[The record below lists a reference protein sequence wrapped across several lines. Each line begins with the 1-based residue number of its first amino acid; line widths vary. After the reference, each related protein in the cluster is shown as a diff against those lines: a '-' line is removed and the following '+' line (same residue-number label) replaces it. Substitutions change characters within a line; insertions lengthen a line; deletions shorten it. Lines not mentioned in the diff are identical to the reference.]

1 MEMYKQNNEYH
12 CMSAMRRVF
21 CIFSLLIIL
30 VGNAWGATSPTGK
43 YILYYEDGFTSQNI
57 QTFTD
62 GCKLQ
67 ITGNT
72 EKKIQ
77 YGSVI
82 SVDGNSYKTLKLSN
96 GAQNTLTMPDGIY
109 ATKLTF
115 YSYMNTESST
125 KTSYWQEVAGI
136 NYDATSSGGAMTC
149 YKGDL
154 SNPDVRSYSLAEP
167 MNSVTFTNK
176 GEQLLYVIVVEWI
189 SPLSV
194 GKDPAT
200 VTNDYIYDYDE
211 CNTKNGWPEDPYQL
225 MDCVYSGGYV
235 KFKIRPSV
243 DGDYKLTSVIATEK
257 SDRDVTITCNGQII
271 KNDIY
276 NNGDWTDEKYS
287 YEWTFTGLKAGTDY
301 DVVISCTDP
310 NPNNR
315 EYQVNVFDT
324 TIQWV
329 ETTGGDSGSTV
340 TPGGGTFNTNI
351 SSLTNQTSSN
361 LNEETLGLNE
371 LTSAETFTVF
381 RPTNN
386 TDKFSNGAV
395 ITYFNDYYYCMWQSS
410 ALDEDS
416 QDTWVAYSR
425 SKDGKT
431 WDAPKALVSD
441 DKNNNV
447 INTSGG
453 WYVDK
458 KNNKL
463 IAYINN
469 WTVSG
474 WTDEKFTY
482 KGNET
487 TGKKI
492 GNKQSL
498 KTCYVSTTDGVTWTS
513 PADVK
518 MWNESTLDGIF
529 EQDPYVTSS
538 GRIINAAHFTSSLV
552 PCPIYTDNTDGVTG
566 WKKAKT
572 FNIGSTGGME
582 PSVYQK
588 PDGTTVMTFRTGD
601 YKLASASTDNG
612 DTWTDVAA
620 TNVPDAQTKQSAGN
634 LPDGTS
640 FLVGTPKKKSIATE
654 DVTDWA
660 DANGNNYN
668 TRQGLRKPLAILLSK
683 DGTTFDIGYY
693 LRKGKTD
700 TDISSGPAYGGL
712 YKRPGYHY
720 AKSMVAN
727 GYLWISYATN
737 KETVQVTRI
746 PLSDISLNTFKGA
759 GENARNI
766 KLDFDNSKKKTHQDY
781 VSWIVDTESSAEYT
795 TTDAIKIT
803 VNANSDSAA
812 KVLKGNRW
820 GSAPTDNEG
829 NLVGDG
835 LTAYTSG
842 TTKPT
847 SGKVAIDVTITNL
860 PAGTHTLQAYHNY
873 VELNEG
879 SVVPKIN
886 VAVNGQDVVTGV
898 EQTLRKSTIG
908 ESAKSNVIFNV
919 NDASDNT
926 VITYYTTPEN
936 GVSYNCTGFFINSIE
951 IDGTQV
957 DNKVLNVYP
966 KSLDFHT
973 AHNNGNVILT
983 WDAAPSGATKHVVY
997 FGTDSTSVAN
1007 GMCEATMVYDTSLEK
1022 YNLSP
1027 LKRYYWRVDEVIDG
1041 MAYEGEV
1048 QSFQPCRDAFPGAEG
1063 YGRDAI
1069 GGRGWNGNGE
1079 VYHVTSL
1086 KDDGSKGTF
1095 RYGIENAKV
1104 PTTIVFD
1111 VAGVIRLNSRLTNS
1125 NPYVTIAGQTA
1136 PGNGIMFRGAPFGMS
1151 SDGITRFMRL
1161 RLGSDAI
1168 NGESGND
1175 GMGINGDHSIM
1186 DHCSIGWTI
1195 DEAFSSR
1202 GAKNITLQHTLISE
1216 ALNVAWHPNY
1226 ANGNGHGYAA
1236 TVGGD
1241 KGSLHHNLLAHNAG
1255 RNWSMG
1261 GGLDGAG
1268 YYKDYL
1274 DMFNNVCYNWVDRTT
1289 DGGVHVGKFVGNYY
1303 KMGPSSN
1310 KMQLIMAHIESVGE
1324 GTQQYYVKGNIRENY
1339 DGNIISQ
1346 STTLSPKGE
1355 SGTEAIYTM
1364 RNDKESSYTADAFF
1378 DSESWEHYFD
1388 SRATVETARAA
1399 FKNVLSDVG
1408 CSLPILDNHD
1418 VRMIGET
1425 LNGTYSTIGSR
1436 KGTKGIIDNEN
1447 DSGCEGFGGL
1457 NIVTAERRTGWDAD
1471 QDGIPAWFETAMGWS
1486 DSDKNNNADSDGD
1499 YWTDLEEY
1507 LNWVAVPHFENMAVG
1522 EEHTIDLSAY
1532 FAGYGES
1539 VKFEITSNPN
1549 NVASISGSTLT
1560 VTPAK
1565 DMVLFTVKVKA
1576 SESVGKTGNLE
1587 EETISLEREF
1597 NFYVGTVVADN
1608 IIESEIVED
1617 TELVYYPKTT
1627 ETIEWSLTEGNGKNN
1642 YEVSKGLS
1650 EYLKSASLTKGTY
1663 LSWSGTTTVANGTG
1677 TLVSANG
1684 SNGTSEDTK
1693 NSIVFNVQTKNGAT
1707 LIPTKLSMYS
1717 SDTNST
1723 GVKLDAKADNKNGE
1737 TSSIMNNYTPGN
1749 TSKSWGIK
1757 YNNGQLTM
1765 SDNIDLN
1772 LYVLGA
1778 SKSVGLRDVK
1788 ITATLVHP
1796 SYSLLIMDEMAE
1808 SNKLSNV
1815 TVKEGVDV
1823 KLIRN
1828 LTPNIWNT
1836 FCVPF
1841 DISEE
1846 TIKSVWGEGTEVC
1859 EFTSVNGGNLHF
1871 TTVSAIS
1878 AGTPCLIRPVNV
1890 APSNRFQNVNVTQ
1903 TEPKSVTHGS
1913 YSYVGTYTRYTM
1925 KTDGTELGLTS
1936 KNKLAKPKASPNN
1949 KMSGLRAF
1957 FRSVGGNSS
1966 NAKVIIG
1973 GELTSIDEIDG
1984 STAGAKG
1991 VYHVSGR
1998 YVRSEW
2004 NNGSGLPRG
2013 LYIVN
2018 GQKMVK

>member
-1 MEMYKQNNEYH
+1 
-12 CMSAMRRVF
+12 MSAMRRVF

-43 YILYYEDGFTSQNI
+43 YILYYEDGFTNQNI

-72 EKKIQ
+72 SKQIQ
-77 YGSVI
+77 SGSAI

-125 KTSYWQEVAGI
+125 KTSYWKEVAGI
-136 NYDATSSGGAMTC
+136 NYDVTSSGGAMTC
-149 YKGDL
+149 YKKGDL

-167 MNSVTFTNK
+167 MNSVTFTNT
-176 GEQLLYVIVVEWI
+176 GEQLLYVIVVE
-189 SPLSV
+189 
-194 GKDPAT
+194 
-200 VTNDYIYDYDE
+200 
-211 CNTKNGWPEDPYQL
+211 
-225 MDCVYSGGYV
+225 
-235 KFKIRPSV
+235 
-243 DGDYKLTSVIATEK
+243 
-257 SDRDVTITCNGQII
+257 
-271 KNDIY
+271 
-276 NNGDWTDEKYS
+276 
-287 YEWTFTGLKAGTDY
+287 
-301 DVVISCTDP
+301 
-310 NPNNR
+310 
-315 EYQVNVFDT
+315 
-324 TIQWV
+324 WV

-351 SSLTNQTSSN
+351 SSLTNQTSDN

-395 ITYFNDYYYCMWQSS
+395 IIYFNGYYYCMWQSS

-431 WDAPKALVSD
+431 WDTPKALVSD

-453 WYVDK
+453 WYVDG
-458 KNNKL
+458 KNNRL
-463 IAYINN
+463 VAYVNTWEVDANN
-469 WTVSG
+469 G
-474 WTDEKFTY
+474 WTKEQEVRY
-482 KGNET
+482 KGTSRATNAIGDYK
-487 TGKKI
+487 TGYTRYMYLDADKAE
-492 GNKQSL
+492 SL
-498 KTCYVSTTDGVTWTS
+498 QWSGLS
-513 PADVK
+513 EVK
-518 MWNESTLDGIF
+518 MSDGSRLNGIF
-529 EQDPYVTSS
+529 EQDPYKTKD
-538 GRIINAAHFTSSLV
+538 GRIICAAHFSVSNGDGTYSLV
-552 PCPIYTDNTDGVTG
+552 PHPIYTDEADGVTG
-566 WKKAKT
+566 WKKART

-612 DTWTDVAA
+612 VTWTDVAA

-660 DANGNNYN
+660 DANGNNYK

-795 TTDAIKIT
+795 TTTDAIKIT

-820 GSAPTDNEG
+820 GNAPTDNEG

-873 VELNEG
+873 VELGEG
-879 SVVPKIN
+879 VVPKIN

-908 ESAKSNVIFNV
+908 KSAKSNVIFNV

-1048 QSFQPCRDAFPGAEG
+1048 QSFQPCREAFPGAAG
-1063 YGRDAI
+1063 YGRDAV
-1069 GGRGWNGNGE
+1069 GGRGWNGNGK

-1086 KDDGSKGTF
+1086 KDDGSEGTF

-1310 KMQLIMAHIESVGE
+1310 KMQLIMAHIESVGL

-1339 DGNIISQ
+1339 DGTIISQ
-1346 STTLSPKGE
+1346 STTLSSMGE

-1364 RNDKESSYTADAFF
+1364 RNDKESSYTAAAFF

-1457 NIVTAERRTGWDAD
+1457 NIVTAERPTGWDSD
-1471 QDGIPAWFETAMGWS
+1471 GDGIPAWFETAMGWN

-1507 LNWVAVPHFENMAVG
+1507 LNWVAVPHFENMAVD

-1549 NVASISGSTLT
+1549 DVASISGSTLT

-1576 SESVGKTGNLE
+1576 SESVGKTGSLE

-1608 IIESEIVED
+1608 IIKSEIVED

-1663 LSWSGTTTVANGTG
+1663 LSWNETTTVANGTG
-1677 TLVSANG
+1677 TLVSANS

-1693 NSIVFNVQTKNGAT
+1693 NSIVFNVQTNNGAT

-1717 SDTNST
+1717 CDTNST
-1723 GVKLDAKADNKNGE
+1723 GVLLNAKADNNNGE
-1737 TSSIMNNYTPGN
+1737 TSSIMNKYKPEN

-1757 YNNGQLTM
+1757 YNDGQLPK

-1796 SYSLLIMDEMAE
+1796 SYSILIMDEMAE
-1808 SNKLSNV
+1808 SNNLSNV

-1859 EFTSVNGGNLHF
+1859 EFTSVKGGNLHF

-1890 APSNRFQNVNVTQ
+1890 APSNRFKNVNVTQ

-1984 STAGAKG
+1984 GTAGAKG

>member
-43 YILYYEDGFTSQNI
+43 YILYYEDGFTNQNI

-72 EKKIQ
+72 SKQIQ
-77 YGSVI
+77 SGSAI

-125 KTSYWQEVAGI
+125 KTSYWKEVAGI
-136 NYDATSSGGAMTC
+136 NYDVTSSGGAMTC

-167 MNSVTFTNK
+167 MNSVTFTNT
-176 GEQLLYVIVVEWI
+176 GEQLLYVIVVEW
-189 SPLSV
+189 
-194 GKDPAT
+194 
-200 VTNDYIYDYDE
+200 
-211 CNTKNGWPEDPYQL
+211 
-225 MDCVYSGGYV
+225 
-235 KFKIRPSV
+235 
-243 DGDYKLTSVIATEK
+243 
-257 SDRDVTITCNGQII
+257 
-271 KNDIY
+271 
-276 NNGDWTDEKYS
+276 
-287 YEWTFTGLKAGTDY
+287 
-301 DVVISCTDP
+301 
-310 NPNNR
+310 
-315 EYQVNVFDT
+315 
-324 TIQWV
+324 V
-329 ETTGGDSGSTV
+329 ETTGDNSGSTV
-340 TPGGGTFNTNI
+340 TPGGGTFSMTEGLVDVNDEND
-351 SSLTNQTSSN
+351 
-361 LNEETLGLNE
+361 LGLN
-371 LTSAETFTVF
+371 LLSSAETFTVTGPKTSN
-381 RPTNN
+381 PTYPSGSS
-386 TDKFSNGAV
+386 TMDKFANGAV
-395 ITYFNDYYYCMWQSS
+395 ITYFNGYYYCMWQSS
-410 ALDEDS
+410 NEGEDS

-425 SKDGKT
+425 SADGIT
-431 WDAPKALVSD
+431 WETPKKLVSD
-441 DKNNNV
+441 DTSNNV

-458 KNNKL
+458 TNNKL

-474 WTDEKFTY
+474 WSDTDVKY
-482 KGNET
+482 YGNTT

-492 GNKQSL
+492 GDKQSL

-518 MWNESTLDGIF
+518 MSDGSTLNGIF

-552 PCPIYTDNTDGVTG
+552 PCPIYTDNVDGVTG
-566 WKKAKT
+566 WKKATT
-572 FNIGSTGGME
+572 FDINDSGGME

-588 PDGTTVMTFRTGD
+588 TDGTTVMEFRTGSY
-601 YKLASASTDNG
+601 YKYASASTDNG
-612 DTWTDVAA
+612 VTWTAVEA
-620 TNVPDAQTKQSAGN
+620 TNVPDAHTKQSAGN

-640 FLVGTPKKKSIATE
+640 YLVGTPKNVKSA
-654 DVTDWA
+654 DVTDS
-660 DANGNNYN
+660 N
-668 TRQGLRKPLAILLSK
+668 TERLLRKPLAILLSR
-683 DGTTFDIGYY
+683 DGTTFDTGYC
-693 LRKGKTD
+693 LRTSDDNGGKNA
-700 TDISSGPAYGGL
+700 SGTYDGIDAAGGHAYSGL

-1041 MAYEGEV
+1041 KAYKGDV
-1048 QSFQPCRDAFPGAEG
+1048 MSFQPRRDAFPGAEG

-1069 GGRGWNGNGE
+1069 GGRGWNGNGK

-1086 KDDGSKGTF
+1086 KDDGSEGTF

-1186 DHCSIGWTI
+1186 DHCSISWTI

-1216 ALNVAWHPNY
+1216 ALNIAWHPNY
-1226 ANGNGHGYAA
+1226 TKGNGHGYAA
-1236 TVGGD
+1236 TIGGD
-1241 KGSLHHNLLAHNAG
+1241 KGSYHHNLLAHNAG

-1268 YYKDYL
+1268 AYAGKA
-1274 DMFNNVCYNWVDRTT
+1274 DMFNNVCYNWTTRTT
-1289 DGGVHVGKFVGNYY
+1289 DGGVHNGQFVNNYY
-1303 KMGPSSN
+1303 KMGPASTHTLLFTADLEGAGS
-1310 KMQLIMAHIESVGE
+1310 
-1324 GTQQYYVKGNIRENY
+1324 GTQEYYVNGNIRQAK
-1339 DGNIISQ
+1339 GNGAE
-1346 STTLSPKGE
+1346 TTHSYKEGGDNDIYKYELSGGQVLDWTVFVNKP
-1355 SGTEAIYTM
+1355 
-1364 RNDKESSYTADAFF
+1364 
-1378 DSESWEHYFD
+1378 YFD

-1457 NIVTAERRTGWDAD
+1457 NIVTAERPTGWDSD
-1471 QDGIPAWFETAMGWS
+1471 GDGIPAWFETAMGWS
-1486 DSDKNNNADSDGD
+1486 DSDKNNNADNDDD

-1522 EEHTIDLSAY
+1522 EEQTIDLSAY

-1549 NVASISGSTLT
+1549 DVASISGSTLT

-1576 SESVGKTGNLE
+1576 SESVGETGNLE

-1597 NFYVGTVVADN
+1597 NFYVGMVVADN

-1627 ETIEWSLTEGNGKNN
+1627 ETIEWSLTDGNGKNN

-1650 EYLKSASLTKGTY
+1650 EYLESASLTKGSY
-1663 LSWSGTTTVANGTG
+1663 LSWIETTTVANGTG
-1677 TLVSANG
+1677 TLVSANS

-1693 NSIVFNVQTKNGAT
+1693 NSIVFNVQTNNGAT
-1707 LIPTKLSMYS
+1707 LIPTNLSMYS
-1717 SDTNST
+1717 CDTNST
-1723 GVKLDAKADNKNGE
+1723 RVKLDAKADNNNGE
-1737 TSSIMNNYTPGN
+1737 TSSIMNKYTPEN

-1757 YNNGQLTM
+1757 YNNGQLPK
-1765 SDNIDLN
+1765 SDNIDIN

-1808 SNKLSNV
+1808 SNNLSNV

-1890 APSNRFQNVNVTQ
+1890 APSNRFKNVNVTQ

>member
-1 MEMYKQNNEYH
+1 
-12 CMSAMRRVF
+12 MSAMRRVF

-43 YILYYEDGFTSQNI
+43 YILYYEDGFTNQNI

-72 EKKIQ
+72 SKQIQ
-77 YGSVI
+77 SGSAI

-125 KTSYWQEVAGI
+125 KTSYWKEVAGI
-136 NYDATSSGGAMTC
+136 NYDVTSSGGAMTC
-149 YKGDL
+149 YKRDL

-167 MNSVTFTNK
+167 MNSVTFTNT
-176 GEQLLYVIVVEWI
+176 GEQLLYVIVVE
-189 SPLSV
+189 
-194 GKDPAT
+194 
-200 VTNDYIYDYDE
+200 
-211 CNTKNGWPEDPYQL
+211 
-225 MDCVYSGGYV
+225 
-235 KFKIRPSV
+235 
-243 DGDYKLTSVIATEK
+243 
-257 SDRDVTITCNGQII
+257 
-271 KNDIY
+271 
-276 NNGDWTDEKYS
+276 
-287 YEWTFTGLKAGTDY
+287 
-301 DVVISCTDP
+301 
-310 NPNNR
+310 
-315 EYQVNVFDT
+315 
-324 TIQWV
+324 WV

-351 SSLTNQTSSN
+351 SSLTDQTSDN

-395 ITYFNDYYYCMWQSS
+395 IIYFNGYYYCMWQSS

-453 WYVDK
+453 WYVDG
-458 KNNKL
+458 KNNRL
-463 IAYINN
+463 VAYINTWEVDAN
-469 WTVSG
+469 NGWTKAQTVS
-474 WTDEKFTY
+474 Y
-482 KGNET
+482 KGTSRATNAIGDYK
-487 TGKKI
+487 TGYTRYMYLDADKAE
-492 GNKQSL
+492 SL
-498 KTCYVSTTDGVTWTS
+498 QWSGLS
-513 PADVK
+513 EVK
-518 MWNESTLDGIF
+518 MSDGSRLNGIF
-529 EQDPYVTSS
+529 EQDPYKTKD
-538 GRIINAAHFTSSLV
+538 GRIICAAHFSVSNGNGTYSLV
-552 PCPIYTDNTDGVTG
+552 PHPIYTDAADGVTG
-566 WKKAKT
+566 WKKATT

-612 DTWTDVAA
+612 VTWTDVAA

-683 DGTTFDIGYY
+683 DGTIFDIGYY

-795 TTDAIKIT
+795 TTDTIKIT

-1063 YGRDAI
+1063 YGRYAI
-1069 GGRGWNGNGE
+1069 GGRGWNGNGK

-1086 KDDGSKGTF
+1086 KDDGSEGTF
-1095 RYGIENAKV
+1095 RYGIENATV

-1111 VAGVIRLNSRLTNS
+1111 VSGVIHLQSRLTNS

-1226 ANGNGHGYAA
+1226 TKGNGHGYAA

-1364 RNDKESSYTADAFF
+1364 RNDKGSSYTAAAFF

-1457 NIVTAERRTGWDAD
+1457 NIVTAERPTGWDSD
-1471 QDGIPAWFETAMGWS
+1471 GDGIPTWFETAMGWS

-1576 SESVGKTGNLE
+1576 SESVGETGNLE

-1597 NFYVGTVVADN
+1597 NFYVGTVDADN

-1627 ETIEWSLTEGNGKNN
+1627 ETIEWSLKEGNGKNN

-1693 NSIVFNVQTKNGAT
+1693 NSIVFNVQTNNGAT
-1707 LIPTKLSMYS
+1707 LIPTNLSMYS
-1717 SDTNST
+1717 CDTNST

-1757 YNNGQLTM
+1757 YNNGQLPK

-1823 KLIRN
+1823 KLIRS
-1828 LTPNIWNT
+1828 LTPDTWNT

-1841 DISEE
+1841 DIPED

-1859 EFTSVNGGNLHF
+1859 EFTRMNGGDLYF
-1871 TTVSAIS
+1871 TTVSSIS
-1878 AGTPCLIRPVNV
+1878 AGTPYLIKPVKV
-1890 APSNRFQNVNVTQ
+1890 APSNRFKNVNVTQ
-1903 TEPKSVTHGS
+1903 TQPKSVTIGN
-1913 YSYVGTYTRYTM
+1913 YSFVGTYTRYAM
-1925 KTDGTELGLTS
+1925 KTDGTELGLNS
-1936 KNKLAKPKASPNN
+1936 KNRLAKPAASPKNVM
-1949 KMSGLRAF
+1949 KGLRAF
-1957 FRSVGGNSS
+1957 FRSANGSS
-1966 NAKVIIG
+1966 NAKVVISD
-1973 GELTSIDEIDG
+1973 ELTSIDEIEG
-1984 STAGAKG
+1984 FGTMGAEG
-1991 VYHVSGR
+1991 VYHISGHF
-1998 YVRSEW
+1998 VRKGW
-2004 NNGSGLPRG
+2004 NNGDGLQRG
-2013 LYIVN
+2013 VYIVN
-2018 GQKMVK
+2018 GKKMVKY

>member
-1 MEMYKQNNEYH
+1 
-12 CMSAMRRVF
+12 MSAMRRVF

-43 YILYYEDGFTSQNI
+43 YILYYEDGFTNQNI

-72 EKKIQ
+72 SKQIQ
-77 YGSVI
+77 SGSAI

-125 KTSYWQEVAGI
+125 KTSYWKEVAGTS
-136 NYDATSSGGAMTC
+136 YDVTSSGGAMTC

-167 MNSVTFTNK
+167 MNSVTFTNT
-176 GEQLLYVIVVEWI
+176 GEQLLYVIVVEW
-189 SPLSV
+189 
-194 GKDPAT
+194 
-200 VTNDYIYDYDE
+200 
-211 CNTKNGWPEDPYQL
+211 
-225 MDCVYSGGYV
+225 
-235 KFKIRPSV
+235 
-243 DGDYKLTSVIATEK
+243 
-257 SDRDVTITCNGQII
+257 
-271 KNDIY
+271 
-276 NNGDWTDEKYS
+276 
-287 YEWTFTGLKAGTDY
+287 
-301 DVVISCTDP
+301 
-310 NPNNR
+310 
-315 EYQVNVFDT
+315 
-324 TIQWV
+324 V
-329 ETTGGDSGSTV
+329 ETTGDNSGSTV

-351 SSLTNQTSSN
+351 SSLTNQTSDN

-395 ITYFNDYYYCMWQSS
+395 IIYFNGYYYCMWQSS

-453 WYVDK
+453 WYVDG
-458 KNNKL
+458 KNNRL
-463 IAYINN
+463 VAYINTWEVDAN
-469 WTVSG
+469 NGWTKAQTVS
-474 WTDEKFTY
+474 Y
-482 KGNET
+482 KGTSRATNAIGDYK
-487 TGKKI
+487 TGYTRYMYLDADKAE
-492 GNKQSL
+492 SL
-498 KTCYVSTTDGVTWTS
+498 QWSGLS
-513 PADVK
+513 EVK
-518 MWNESTLDGIF
+518 MSDGSRLNGIF
-529 EQDPYVTSS
+529 EQDPYKTKD
-538 GRIINAAHFTSSLV
+538 GRIICAAHFSVSNGNGTYSLV
-552 PCPIYTDNTDGVTG
+552 PHPIYTDAADGVTG
-566 WKKAKT
+566 WKKATT

-612 DTWTDVAA
+612 VTWTDVAA

-936 GVSYNCTGFFINSIE
+936 GVSYNCTGFFINSID

-983 WDAAPSGATKHVVY
+983 WDAAPSGATKHIVY

-1086 KDDGSKGTF
+1086 KDDGSEGTF

-1457 NIVTAERRTGWDAD
+1457 NIVTAERPTGWDSD
-1471 QDGIPAWFETAMGWS
+1471 GDGIPAWFETAMGWS

-1507 LNWVAVPHFENMAVG
+1507 LNWMAVPHFENMAVG

-1549 NVASISGSTLT
+1549 EVASISGSTLT

-1576 SESVGKTGNLE
+1576 SESVGETGNME

-1693 NSIVFNVQTKNGAT
+1693 NSIVFNVQTNNGAT

-1717 SDTNST
+1717 RDTNST
-1723 GVKLDAKADNKNGE
+1723 GVKLDAKADNNNGE
-1737 TSSIMNNYTPGN
+1737 TSSIMNNYTPEN

-1757 YNNGQLTM
+1757 YNNGQLPK

-1796 SYSLLIMDEMAE
+1796 SYSLLIIDEMAE

-1890 APSNRFQNVNVTQ
+1890 APSNRFKNVNVTQ

-1957 FRSVGGNSS
+1957 FRTVGGNSS

>member
-1 MEMYKQNNEYH
+1 
-12 CMSAMRRVF
+12 MSAMRRVF

-43 YILYYEDGFTSQNI
+43 YILYYEDGFTNQNI

-72 EKKIQ
+72 SKQIQ
-77 YGSVI
+77 SGSVI

-125 KTSYWQEVAGI
+125 NTSYWKEVAGI
-136 NYDATSSGGAMTC
+136 NYDVTSSGGAMTC

-167 MNSVTFTNK
+167 MNSVTFTNT

-189 SPLSV
+189 SALSV
-194 GKDPAT
+194 GTTAAE
-200 VTNDYIYDYDE
+200 VTNDYIYAYDD
-211 CNTKNGWPEDPYQL
+211 CNTKNGWPSKTTQL

-243 DGDYKLTSVIATEK
+243 DGDYKLTSVIATEN
-257 SDRDVTITCNGQII
+257 SDRDVTITCNGQSI

-276 NNGDWTDEKYS
+276 NNGNWTDENYS

-301 DVVISCTDP
+301 DVVITCTDP
-310 NPNNR
+310 NASG
-315 EYQVNVFDT
+315 YQVNVWTT

-340 TPGGGTFNTNI
+340 TPGGGTFSVTDG
-351 SSLTNQTSSN
+351 LLNQTD
-361 LNEETLGLNE
+361 TDKLGLNT
-371 LTSAETFTVF
+371 LSSVETFTVF
-381 RPTNN
+381 RPSAN

-395 ITYFNDYYYCMWQSS
+395 ITYFNGYYYCMWQSS
-410 ALDEDS
+410 AEDEDS
-416 QDTWVAYSR
+416 KDTWVAYSR
-425 SKDGKT
+425 SADGQT
-431 WDAPKALVSD
+431 WETPMTLYNDGNSD
-441 DKNNNV
+441 DNV
-447 INTSGG
+447 FYSSGG
-453 WYVDK
+453 WHVDNT
-458 KNNKL
+458 NNRL
-463 IAYINN
+463 VAYLNKWNVTGGWNSSTGAVGTRTCSTQYMYTTDGTN
-469 WTVSG
+469 WTV
-474 WTDEKFTY
+474 
-482 KGNET
+482 
-487 TGKKI
+487 
-492 GNKQSL
+492 
-498 KTCYVSTTDGVTWTS
+498 

-518 MWNESTLDGIF
+518 MSDDSVLSGAF
-529 EQDPYVTSS
+529 EQDPYVD
-538 GRIINAAHFTSSLV
+538 GDKIICAAHFGSSTEFQV
-552 PCPIYTDNTDGVTG
+552 CPIYTTDMTGLTGWTKGTHTDGTAFKYKPSATNQIV
-566 WKKAKT
+566 
-572 FNIGSTGGME
+572 ME
-582 PSVYQK
+582 PSFYK
-588 PDGTTVMTFRTGD
+588 KADGTYVIEFRDNGQS
-601 YKLASASTDNG
+601 YLKLASASTDG
-612 DTWTDVAA
+612 GKTWTEPTK
-620 TNVPDAQTKQSAGN
+620 TNVQDARTKQSAGN

-640 FLVGTPKKKSIATE
+640 FLVGSPISTE
-654 DVTDWA
+654 VTDVTD
-660 DANGNNYN
+660 NS
-668 TRQGLRKPLAILLSK
+668 TRVLRKPLAILLSK
-683 DGTTFDIGYY
+683 DGTTFDTGYC
-693 LRKGKTD
+693 LRASCEEDAAKPTY
-700 TDISSGPAYGGL
+700 SGL

-795 TTDAIKIT
+795 TPDAIKIT

-936 GVSYNCTGFFINSIE
+936 GVSYDCTGFFINSIE

-1022 YNLSP
+1022 FNLSP

-1069 GGRGWNGNGE
+1069 GGRGWNGNGK

-1086 KDDGSKGTF
+1086 KDDGSEGTF

-1125 NPYVTIAGQTA
+1125 KPYVTIAGQTA

-1226 ANGNGHGYAA
+1226 AKGNGHGYAA

-1457 NIVTAERRTGWDAD
+1457 NIVTAERPTGWDSD
-1471 QDGIPAWFETAMGWS
+1471 GDGIPAWFETAMEWS

-1549 NVASISGSTLT
+1549 DVASISGSTLT

-1627 ETIEWSLTEGNGKNN
+1627 ETIEWPLTEGNGENN

-1677 TLVSANG
+1677 TLVSANS

-1693 NSIVFNVQTKNGAT
+1693 NSIVFNVQTNNGAT

-1717 SDTNST
+1717 RDTNST
-1723 GVKLDAKADNKNGE
+1723 GVKLDAKADNKNVE
-1737 TSSIMNNYTPGN
+1737 TSSIMNKYTPEN

-1757 YNNGQLTM
+1757 YNNGQLPK

-1808 SNKLSNV
+1808 SNNLSNV

-1871 TTVSAIS
+1871 NTVSAIS

-1890 APSNRFQNVNVTQ
+1890 APSNRFKNVNVTQ

-1957 FRSVGGNSS
+1957 FRTVGGNSS

>member
-1 MEMYKQNNEYH
+1 M
-12 CMSAMRRVF
+12 
-21 CIFSLLIIL
+21 
-30 VGNAWGATSPTGK
+30 
-43 YILYYEDGFTSQNI
+43 
-57 QTFTD
+57 
-62 GCKLQ
+62 
-67 ITGNT
+67 
-72 EKKIQ
+72 
-77 YGSVI
+77 
-82 SVDGNSYKTLKLSN
+82 
-96 GAQNTLTMPDGIY
+96 
-109 ATKLTF
+109 
-115 YSYMNTESST
+115 
-125 KTSYWQEVAGI
+125 
-136 NYDATSSGGAMTC
+136 
-149 YKGDL
+149 
-154 SNPDVRSYSLAEP
+154 
-167 MNSVTFTNK
+167 
-176 GEQLLYVIVVEWI
+176 YVIVVEWI

-310 NPNNR
+310 NPNNK

-395 ITYFNDYYYCMWQSS
+395 ITYFNGYYYCMWQSS

-453 WYVDK
+453 WYVDG
-458 KNNKL
+458 KNNRL
-463 IAYINN
+463 VAYINTWEVDAN
-469 WTVSG
+469 NGWTKAQTVS
-474 WTDEKFTY
+474 Y
-482 KGNET
+482 KGTSRATNAIGDYKTGYTRYMYLDADKAET
-487 TGKKI
+487 LQWSGL
-492 GNKQSL
+492 SE
-498 KTCYVSTTDGVTWTS
+498 
-513 PADVK
+513 VK
-518 MWNESTLDGIF
+518 MSNGSRLNGIF
-529 EQDPYVTSS
+529 EQDPYKTKD
-538 GRIINAAHFTSSLV
+538 GRIICAAHFSVSNGDGTYSLV
-552 PCPIYTDNTDGVTG
+552 PHPIYTDKADGVTG
-566 WKKAKT
+566 WKMAKT

-746 PLSDISLNTFKGA
+746 PLSDISLNTVEKSD
-759 GENARNI
+759 NQVKI
-766 KLDFDNSKKKTHQDY
+766 DFDNGTKDTP
-781 VSWIVDTESSAEYT
+781 TESGYT
-795 TTDAIKIT
+795 AWDIDEIAKGSSQSKTFCDEKIKIT
-803 VNANSDSAA
+803 IAHSDESEATILKKNSWKTGLQNHD
-812 KVLKGNRW
+812 K
-820 GSAPTDNEG
+820 
-829 NLVGDG
+829 LVSDG
-835 LTAYTSG
+835 IGGFASG
-842 TTKPT
+842 GEYFT
-847 SGKVAIDVTITNL
+847 SGKMGIKVSI
-860 PAGTHTLQAYHNY
+860 AGLEPGLHTLRAYHNNID
-873 VELNEG
+873 LNPG
-879 SVVPKIN
+879 STAPNFN
-886 VAVNGQDVVTGV
+886 VSVNGKDVLQGI
-898 EQTLRKSTIG
+898 EQTCRAESKS
-908 ESAKSNVIFNV
+908 ESVSTFVTFQV
-919 NDASDNT
+919 SSSSDVTNI
-926 VITYYTTPEN
+926 VYYTVPN
-936 GVSYNCTGFFINSIE
+936 GSYTRNNLYINSLDLDC
-951 IDGTQV
+951 IDADLRAQNLLPASADYHVETKDGVGT
-957 DNKVLNVYP
+957 L
-966 KSLDFHT
+966 S
-973 AHNNGNVILT
+973 
-983 WDAAPSGATKHVVY
+983 WDKASGATKHVVY

-1048 QSFQPCRDAFPGAEG
+1048 QGFQPCRDAFPGAEG

-1216 ALNVAWHPNY
+1216 ALNIAWHPNY
-1226 ANGNGHGYAA
+1226 TKGNGHGYAA
-1236 TVGGD
+1236 TIGGD
-1241 KGSLHHNLLAHNAG
+1241 KGSYHHNLLAHNAG

-1268 YYKDYL
+1268 AYAGKA
-1274 DMFNNVCYNWVDRTT
+1274 DMFNNVCYNWTTRTT
-1289 DGGVHVGKFVGNYY
+1289 DGGVHNGQFVNNYY
-1303 KMGPSSN
+1303 KMGPASTHT
-1310 KMQLIMAHIESVGE
+1310 LLFTADLE
-1324 GTQQYYVKGNIRENY
+1324 GTGSGTQEYYVNGNIRQAKDNGAETTHSYKAGGDN
-1339 DGNIISQ
+1339 NIYKYELSGSQ
-1346 STTLSPKGE
+1346 VLDWTVFVNKP
-1355 SGTEAIYTM
+1355 
-1364 RNDKESSYTADAFF
+1364 
-1378 DSESWEHYFD
+1378 YFD

-1457 NIVTAERRTGWDAD
+1457 NIVTAERPTGWDSD
-1471 QDGIPAWFETAMGWS
+1471 GDGIPAWFETAMGWS
-1486 DSDKNNNADSDGD
+1486 DSDKNNNADSDDD

-1522 EEHTIDLSAY
+1522 EEQTIDLSAY

-1549 NVASISGSTLT
+1549 DVASISGSTLT

-1576 SESVGKTGNLE
+1576 SESVGETGNLE

-1627 ETIEWSLTEGNGKNN
+1627 ETIEWPLTEGNGENN
-1642 YEVSKGLS
+1642 YEVSNGLN

-1723 GVKLDAKADNKNGE
+1723 GVKLDAKADNNNGE

-1808 SNKLSNV
+1808 SNNLSNV

-1890 APSNRFQNVNVTQ
+1890 APSNRFKNVNVTQ

-2018 GQKMVK
+2018 GHKMVK

>member
-1 MEMYKQNNEYH
+1 
-12 CMSAMRRVF
+12 MSAMRRVF

-43 YILYYEDGFTSQNI
+43 YILYYEDGFTNQNI

-72 EKKIQ
+72 SKQIQ
-77 YGSVI
+77 SGSAI

-125 KTSYWQEVAGI
+125 KTSYWKEVAGI
-136 NYDATSSGGAMTC
+136 NYDVTSSGGAMTC
-149 YKGDL
+149 YKKGDL

-167 MNSVTFTNK
+167 MNSVTFTNT
-176 GEQLLYVIVVEWI
+176 GEQLLYVIVVEWVETTGDDSGSTETLVSGGDNITQIDFDYVKDGKYQTEDGYTSWVVDASSASKTIEGVTVDLSTDDNFKIKNNWYKDLWNGTSDLPQNKLI
-189 SPLSV
+189 SDGIIVKKSDGSNPSTAVNLYVKLKGLKAGNHTLLAYMNNLDGDTSSKYPNIKVSV
-194 GKDPAT
+194 DNEFVEEVVQT
-200 VTNDYIYDYDE
+200 VKKEKTIE
-211 CNTKNGWPEDPYQL
+211 AA
-225 MDCVYSGGYV
+225 CVYIPIISSGENDE
-235 KFKIRPSV
+235 I
-243 DGDYKLTSVIATEK
+243 KLTFTSLVENGITYKHTGFYINAIEIDRAHPKYYATEK
-257 SDRDVTITCNGQII
+257 SPSTTDYHAERYD
-271 KNDIY
+271 
-276 NNGDWTDEKYS
+276 NGDVP
-287 YEWTFTGLKAGTDY
+287 FT
-301 DVVISCTDP
+301 
-310 NPNNR
+310 
-315 EYQVNVFDT
+315 
-324 TIQWV
+324 W
-329 ETTGGDSGSTV
+329 
-340 TPGGGTFNTNI
+340 
-351 SSLTNQTSSN
+351 
-361 LNEETLGLNE
+361 
-371 LTSAETFTVF
+371 TSAE
-381 RPTNN
+381 
-386 TDKFSNGAV
+386 
-395 ITYFNDYYYCMWQSS
+395 
-410 ALDEDS
+410 
-416 QDTWVAYSR
+416 
-425 SKDGKT
+425 
-431 WDAPKALVSD
+431 
-441 DKNNNV
+441 
-447 INTSGG
+447 
-453 WYVDK
+453 
-458 KNNKL
+458 
-463 IAYINN
+463 
-469 WTVSG
+469 
-474 WTDEKFTY
+474 
-482 KGNET
+482 
-487 TGKKI
+487 
-492 GNKQSL
+492 
-498 KTCYVSTTDGVTWTS
+498 
-513 PADVK
+513 
-518 MWNESTLDGIF
+518 
-529 EQDPYVTSS
+529 
-538 GRIINAAHFTSSLV
+538 
-552 PCPIYTDNTDGVTG
+552 
-566 WKKAKT
+566 
-572 FNIGSTGGME
+572 
-582 PSVYQK
+582 
-588 PDGTTVMTFRTGD
+588 
-601 YKLASASTDNG
+601 
-612 DTWTDVAA
+612 
-620 TNVPDAQTKQSAGN
+620 
-634 LPDGTS
+634 
-640 FLVGTPKKKSIATE
+640 
-654 DVTDWA
+654 
-660 DANGNNYN
+660 
-668 TRQGLRKPLAILLSK
+668 
-683 DGTTFDIGYY
+683 
-693 LRKGKTD
+693 
-700 TDISSGPAYGGL
+700 
-712 YKRPGYHY
+712 
-720 AKSMVAN
+720 
-727 GYLWISYATN
+727 
-737 KETVQVTRI
+737 
-746 PLSDISLNTFKGA
+746 
-759 GENARNI
+759 
-766 KLDFDNSKKKTHQDY
+766 
-781 VSWIVDTESSAEYT
+781 
-795 TTDAIKIT
+795 
-803 VNANSDSAA
+803 
-812 KVLKGNRW
+812 
-820 GSAPTDNEG
+820 
-829 NLVGDG
+829 
-835 LTAYTSG
+835 
-842 TTKPT
+842 
-847 SGKVAIDVTITNL
+847 
-860 PAGTHTLQAYHNY
+860 
-873 VELNEG
+873 
-879 SVVPKIN
+879 
-886 VAVNGQDVVTGV
+886 
-898 EQTLRKSTIG
+898 
-908 ESAKSNVIFNV
+908 
-919 NDASDNT
+919 
-926 VITYYTTPEN
+926 
-936 GVSYNCTGFFINSIE
+936 
-951 IDGTQV
+951 
-957 DNKVLNVYP
+957 
-966 KSLDFHT
+966 
-973 AHNNGNVILT
+973 
-983 WDAAPSGATKHVVY
+983 GATKHIVY
-997 FGTDSTSVAN
+997 FGTDEESVENGTCEVIKTTSN
-1007 GMCEATMVYDTSLEK
+1007 SITKSG
-1022 YNLSP
+1022 LSP
-1027 LKRYYWRVDEVIDG
+1027 LTRYYWRVDEVIDG
-1041 MAYEGEV
+1041 KAYKGDV
-1048 QSFQPCRDAFPGAEG
+1048 MSFQPRRDAFPGAEG

-1069 GGRGWNGNGE
+1069 GGRGWNGNGK

-1086 KDDGSKGTF
+1086 KDDGSEGTF

-1186 DHCSIGWTI
+1186 DHCSISWTI

-1216 ALNVAWHPNY
+1216 ALNIAWHPNY
-1226 ANGNGHGYAA
+1226 TKGNGHGYAA
-1236 TVGGD
+1236 TIGGD
-1241 KGSLHHNLLAHNAG
+1241 KGSYHHNLLAHNAG

-1268 YYKDYL
+1268 AYAGKA
-1274 DMFNNVCYNWVDRTT
+1274 DMFNNVCYNWTTRTT
-1289 DGGVHVGKFVGNYY
+1289 DGGVHNGQFVNNYY
-1303 KMGPSSN
+1303 KMGPASTHTLLFTADLEGAGS
-1310 KMQLIMAHIESVGE
+1310 
-1324 GTQQYYVKGNIRENY
+1324 GTQEYYVNGNIRQAK
-1339 DGNIISQ
+1339 GNGAE
-1346 STTLSPKGE
+1346 TTHSYKEGGDNDIYKYELSGGQVLDWTVFVNKP
-1355 SGTEAIYTM
+1355 
-1364 RNDKESSYTADAFF
+1364 
-1378 DSESWEHYFD
+1378 YFD

-1457 NIVTAERRTGWDAD
+1457 NIVTAERPTGWDSD
-1471 QDGIPAWFETAMGWS
+1471 GDGIPAWFETAMGWS
-1486 DSDKNNNADSDGD
+1486 DSDKNNNADNDDD

-1522 EEHTIDLSAY
+1522 EEQTIDLSAY

-1549 NVASISGSTLT
+1549 DVASISGSTLT

-1576 SESVGKTGNLE
+1576 SESVGETGNLE

-1597 NFYVGTVVADN
+1597 NFYVGMVVADN

-1627 ETIEWSLTEGNGKNN
+1627 ETIEWSLTDGNGKNN

-1650 EYLKSASLTKGTY
+1650 EYLESASLTKGSY
-1663 LSWSGTTTVANGTG
+1663 LSWIETTTVANGTG
-1677 TLVSANG
+1677 TLVSANS

-1693 NSIVFNVQTKNGAT
+1693 NSIVFNVQTNNGAT
-1707 LIPTKLSMYS
+1707 LIPTNLSMYS
-1717 SDTNST
+1717 CDTNST
-1723 GVKLDAKADNKNGE
+1723 RVKLDAKADNNNGE
-1737 TSSIMNNYTPGN
+1737 TSSIMNKYTPEN

-1757 YNNGQLTM
+1757 YNNGQLPK
-1765 SDNIDLN
+1765 SDNIDIN

-1808 SNKLSNV
+1808 SNNLSNV

-1890 APSNRFQNVNVTQ
+1890 APSNRFKNVNVTQ